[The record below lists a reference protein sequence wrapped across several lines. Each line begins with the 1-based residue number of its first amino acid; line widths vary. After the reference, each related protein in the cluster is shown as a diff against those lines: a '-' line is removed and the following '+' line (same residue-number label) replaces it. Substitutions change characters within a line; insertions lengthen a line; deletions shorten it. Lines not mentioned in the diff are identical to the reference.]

1 MKDKSTDKLLNILN
15 TIESK
20 SELENYIASSNSE
33 SKSYQLSDYILNICQ
48 SKGYVKSQIIKNSG
62 IYRTYGYE
70 ILNGKKIPSRD
81 KIIKISIGN
90 KFTLK
95 QANKCLILAK
105 LSPLYA
111 KDPRDSIFIYAL
123 NNNLS
128 IIESN
133 IILSEHEFNLLGY
146 I

>member
-15 TIESK
+15 TLESK
-20 SELENYIASSNSE
+20 TELEDYISSSDLKNGNYKLSE
-33 SKSYQLSDYILNICQ
+33 YILEVCQSKSYS
-48 SKGYVKSQIIKNSG
+48 KSQIIQNSG

-70 ILNGKKIPSRD
+70 ILNGSKIPSRD

-90 KFTLK
+90 QFTLD
-95 QANKCLILAK
+95 QANRSLTLAK

-123 NNNLS
+123 NNKLS

-133 IILSEHEFNLLGY
+133 LILSEHELDLLGY
-146 I
+146 D